1 MAVTIISPRFS
12 FVQFSESDNV
22 QSCQFNDINLCLPVY
37 EASDVAF
44 QFILQTDTEE
54 EADALCDLQNDKIT
68 IGITDD
74 CDNDLLLT
82 FLGKPERYRIS
93 ERQVLYLWENLTDF
107 ETVINEGECFLVKII
122 VDLGAYDQ
130 YEFCSNCFQRIGDAC
145 HTSVIEFG
153 NDENSFGYNY
163 CFSGGE
169 ESEIS
174 CEPTFV
180 QFTNKANL
188 IIPYT
193 TSLQNKYGTMPT
205 VQVWIYDV
213 NGELVDM
220 GIRASFDTYPPTQ
233 LRFDFGG
240 SASGVIKIS

>member
-12 FVQFSESDNV
+12 FVQFSEFDNV

-37 EASDVAF
+37 ESSDVSF

-54 EADALCDLQNDKIT
+54 EADDLATLANDNVT

-74 CDNDLLLT
+74 CENDLLLT

-93 ERQVLYLWENLTDF
+93 ERQLLYLWENLPDF
-107 ETVINEGECFLVKII
+107 ETVINEGQCFIVKII
-122 VDLGAYDQ
+122 VDGT

-180 QFTNKANL
+180 QFTNKENL

-193 TSLQNKYGTMPT
+193 ASMQAKYGTMPT
-205 VQVWIYDV
+205 VQVWIYDI
-213 NGELVDM
+213 NGDLVDM
-220 GIRASFDTYPPTQ
+220 NIRAGFDTYPPTQ
-233 LRFDFGG
+233 LIFDFGG